1 MREIRGIAA
10 SPGTASAPAF
20 IFYEEEEPNVPSYS
34 IDPSDI
40 PAEWDRF
47 LAATGRAKAEVEIL
61 RDKALAEAGKEQ
73 AAIFDAHLLM
83 LDDPE
88 VTDRIRDDL
97 DQTHRNI
104 ECVVLDLERDLVQ
117 KLSSI
122 QDPYVQERISDVHDV
137 SRRIL
142 GHLLMKERFCLADI
156 SVDSILVAR
165 DLLPSDMITMN
176 RSHVKA
182 VVTEAGGR
190 TSHAAI
196 LARAFQIPA
205 VLGVGPELATL
216 HGGSILIV
224 DGNKGVVISDPDH
237 AALERAAAAVT
248 AQNVRDIELEVLR
261 DLPAVT
267 LDGTLILLKAN
278 IEIPEEMESVLAH
291 GPDGIGLF
299 RSEFLFLGGHIPGE
313 EEQFNAYRSVI
324 EEMKG
329 KPVTIRTLDIGG
341 DKVLPEF
348 GAQDEKNPLLGWRAI
363 RFCLSRTD
371 IFKTQLRA
379 LLRAAVFG
387 DTRIMFPMIS
397 TGDELI
403 KARGL
408 LEEARSECR
417 SRGHA
422 VPPRIPVGIMIEVP
436 SAALSSDI
444 LARTADFFSI
454 GTNDLIQYTMAVDR
468 GNEKVS
474 YLHDPFHPA
483 ILRLIKLTIDNANA
497 AGIPIGMCGEMA
509 ADPIA
514 AVLLA
519 GMGMNELSMSCVAI
533 PAVKRAIRGVDI
545 STAREIAATVMKLQT
560 SGEVAAY
567 LSARVR
573 T

>member
-20 IFYEEEEPNVPSYS
+20 LFYEEEEPNVPSYS
-34 IDPSDI
+34 IEPGDI
-40 PAEWDRF
+40 PAEWARF
-47 LAATGRAKAEVEIL
+47 VAATGRAKEEVALL
-61 RDKALAEAGKEQ
+61 RDKALAEAGQEQ
-73 AAIFDAHLLM
+73 AAIFEAHLLM

-88 VTDRIRDDL
+88 VIDRIRHDL
-97 DQTHRNI
+97 DQTHRNT
-104 ECVVLDLERDLVQ
+104 ERLVLDLERDLVE

-137 SRRIL
+137 SRRIM
-142 GHLLMKERFCLADI
+142 GHLLKKERFCLADI

-165 DLLPSDMITMN
+165 DLLPSDMISMN
-176 RSHVKA
+176 RAHIKA

-205 VLGVGPELATL
+205 VLGVGPDVASL
-216 HGGSILIV
+216 HSGTILIV
-224 DGNKGVVISDPDH
+224 DGNRGLVISDPDQ
-237 AALERAAAAVT
+237 AALDRAAAAIT
-248 AQNVRDIELEVLR
+248 AQSEKDSELEMLR
-261 DLPAVT
+261 DLPACTV
-267 LDGTLILLKAN
+267 DGTQIQLKAN
-278 IEIPEEMESVLAH
+278 IEIPDEMAAVLSH

-299 RSEFLFLGGHIPGE
+299 RSEFLFLGGHVPGE
-313 EEQFNAYRSVI
+313 EEQFNAYRTVI
-324 EEMKG
+324 EGMKG

-341 DKVLPEF
+341 DKVLPEL

-397 TGDELI
+397 TADELDR
-403 KARGL
+403 ARGL

-422 VPPRIPVGIMIEVP
+422 VPARIPVGIMIEVP

-474 YLHDPFHPA
+474 YLHEPFHPA
-483 ILRLIKLTIDNANA
+483 VLRLIKLTIENAAA
-497 AGIPIGMCGEMA
+497 AGIPVGICGEMA
-509 ADPIA
+509 ADPAA

-519 GMGMNELSMSCVAI
+519 GMGMSELSMSCVAI
-533 PAVKRAIRGVDI
+533 PAVKRAIRSLSIV
-545 STAREIAATVMKLQT
+545 TAREIATTVMKMQS

-573 T
+573 V